1 MESLRRKERY
11 KFDLTKNFIF
21 RNTITDEVIIGKL
34 NDIHFL
40 DDISEGVQ
48 FIITNLKSNQKE
60 ILNTAIYTHSQI
72 EFDETYFFQ
81 KNTPLTL
88 ADIKIKKNNKD
99 IENSYIFLD
108 KENNK
113 ILKPILK
120 TKLPNSIVLLK
131 NFKERD
137 IFFKNKGELNIS
149 RCVNVLEA
157 NDLSEYELIFSNS
170 DISEKKEQKQF
181 GYKIDKLIIRPK
193 TINLTI
199 HKDKRF
205 RKSEYQIIDWLIN
218 RDLLTYL
225 YLKKPVN
232 NVEIGFIQEIKRNF
246 KNSKKDGDSNKETL
260 ILKNIFDK
268 TIEIPYDI
276 IELIMF
282 EFNSAM
288 IQIKSETS
296 FTSRL
301 GYKILKKFK
310 PKRIIMT

>member
-1 MESLRRKERY
+1 M
-11 KFDLTKNFIF
+11 
-21 RNTITDEVIIGKL
+21 
-34 NDIHFL
+34 
-40 DDISEGVQ
+40 
-48 FIITNLKSNQKE
+48 
-60 ILNTAIYTHSQI
+60 
-72 EFDETYFFQ
+72 
-81 KNTPLTL
+81 
-88 ADIKIKKNNKD
+88 
-99 IENSYIFLD
+99 
-108 KENNK
+108 
-113 ILKPILK
+113 
-120 TKLPNSIVLLK
+120 
-131 NFKERD
+131 
-137 IFFKNKGELNIS
+137 NIS

-157 NDLSEYELIFSNS
+157 NNLSEYELIFSNS

-193 TINLTI
+193 TINLII

-205 RKSEYQIIDWLIN
+205 RKSEYQIIEWLIN
-218 RDLLTYL
+218 KDLLTYL

-232 NVEIGFIQEIKRNF
+232 NVEIGFIQEIKRNS
-246 KNSKKDGDSNKETL
+246 KNSEKDGDSNKETL

-282 EFNSAM
+282 DFNSAM